1 MDSPATQG
9 QEGPPPSN
17 DGIKFS
23 TRFIRTLPGVLMIVN
38 IVSFLNVFKTFI
50 CVLNKNV
57 SQLVN
62 YHLFCNGC
70 RYRNFFERF

>member
-9 QEGPPPSN
+9 QQGPPPSN

-38 IVSFLNVFKTFI
+38 IVSFLSVF
-50 CVLNKNV
+50 
-57 SQLVN
+57 
-62 YHLFCNGC
+62 
-70 RYRNFFERF
+70 